1 VPHMSSNI
9 IDPPPT
15 KDRVLSR
22 IQEIKTEFYETNKKN
37 VFFKKTQKQELAN
50 RIIQELSI
58 GELIDA
64 SVYVFSPPNTQT
76 RIYVDYSVIK
86 MYIHANIYE
95 QILEKLI
102 SILTSTCKNTA
113 DGSDQ
118 TYEMHINLEGFTIT
132 SAERHKVII
141 EQFCQ
146 RMNNTHYF
154 DYMQIM
160 YIYNTPTMIDTIS
173 SFFSY
178 LLHPDI
184 KKKMVKYDKA
194 ESDVK
199 MAQLFTA

>member
-1 VPHMSSNI
+1 MSTDI
-9 IDPPPT
+9 IAPT
-15 KDRVLSR
+15 KDRILTR
-22 IQEIKTEFYETNKKN
+22 IQEIKAEFYETNKKS

-58 GELIDA
+58 SELIDA
-64 SVYVFSPPNTQT
+64 SIYVFSQPNTQT

-86 MYIHANIYE
+86 MYIHTDIYE

-102 SILTSTCKNTA
+102 SILTSTCTNTA
-113 DGSDQ
+113 YGSDQ
-118 TYEMHINLEGFTIT
+118 TYEIHINLEGFTIT

-154 DYMQIM
+154 DYMRIM

-194 ESDVK
+194 ESEVK
-199 MAQLFTA
+199 MAQLFV

>member
-1 VPHMSSNI
+1 M
-9 IDPPPT
+9 
-15 KDRVLSR
+15 
-22 IQEIKTEFYETNKKN
+22 
-37 VFFKKTQKQELAN
+37 
-50 RIIQELSI
+50 
-58 GELIDA
+58 
-64 SVYVFSPPNTQT
+64 
-76 RIYVDYSVIK
+76 
-86 MYIHANIYE
+86 
-95 QILEKLI
+95 
-102 SILTSTCKNTA
+102 
-113 DGSDQ
+113 
-118 TYEMHINLEGFTIT
+118 
-132 SAERHKVII
+132 II

-199 MAQLFTA
+199 MAQLFVS

>member
-1 VPHMSSNI
+1 MSTDIVTVTS
-9 IDPPPT
+9 T
-15 KDRVLSR
+15 KDRVLTR
-22 IQEIKTEFYETNKKN
+22 IQEIKTEFYETNKKS

-58 GELIDA
+58 SELIDA
-64 SVYVFSPPNTQT
+64 SIYIFSPPNTRT

-118 TYEMHINLEGFTIT
+118 TYEIHINLEGFTIT

-184 KKKMVKYDKA
+184 KKKMVKYDKS
-194 ESDVK
+194 ESEVK
-199 MAQLFTA
+199 MAQLFV